1 MSQVTVV
8 MAGVLFTDVVLQH
21 IDVHK
26 NVDPDMIRSVV
37 PGDSVGLC
45 WGFDV

>member
-1 MSQVTVV
+1 MSQMTVV
-8 MAGVLFTDVVLQH
+8 MAGVLFTDVVLEH

-37 PGDSVGLC
+37 PGDSVGEC
-45 WGFDV
+45 WGVDV